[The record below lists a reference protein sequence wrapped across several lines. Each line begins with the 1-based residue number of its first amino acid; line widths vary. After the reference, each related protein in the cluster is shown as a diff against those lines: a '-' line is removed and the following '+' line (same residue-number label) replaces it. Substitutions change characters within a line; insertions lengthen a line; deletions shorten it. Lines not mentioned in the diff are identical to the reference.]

1 MNVQARIINIADKK
15 KMTAEIM
22 IDLCDLTVL
31 KVNDFVIIFTS
42 EIIAPHALD
51 PTITAFEYFMGS
63 DAAMP
68 NVKVWWIP
76 TQLLMITTH
85 IIVMR
90 KNVPGMFDV
99 SIKAKII
106 VSTRTIISTIM
117 HPKNRNRGVEVT
129 EPL

>member
-1 MNVQARIINIADKK
+1 MEEKQLNSNETKLTKRCNQKNVNVQARIINIADKK

-63 DAAMP
+63 DAAIP

-76 TQLLMITTH
+76 TQPSL
-85 IIVMR
+85 
-90 KNVPGMFDV
+90 K
-99 SIKAKII
+99 
-106 VSTRTIISTIM
+106 
-117 HPKNRNRGVEVT
+117 
-129 EPL
+129 